1 MISPAIVS
9 AAHGSPHC
17 KLSAI
22 ACIHDFQADGC
33 WDRLGTQNEG
43 TNAIQSLPKV
53 PDLKETALL
62 ALGLVQH
69 QLLCGKG
76 IPLNPYSLSVRQK
89 LLFQ

>member
-1 MISPAIVS
+1 M
-9 AAHGSPHC
+9 
-17 KLSAI
+17 
-22 ACIHDFQADGC
+22 
-33 WDRLGTQNEG
+33 
-43 TNAIQSLPKV
+43 IQSLPKV

-89 LLFQ
+89 LLFQFQSSSLDSSFPTPPPPQSPCQPFRNAVDTDEVNPTALGDIRKH